1 MRKRIVI
8 NLDTPEGSAAR
19 SARTR
24 SRRWPRL
31 LKIVAGLV
39 LLVVVVVAILG
50 FLAWRSYSST
60 PTYSLALMLDA
71 AQRGD
76 TAEFQKRIDD
86 EEIAKNMTATVSQK
100 AAGRYGLSLNTSV
113 QQRVDAAMPA
123 LLPRVK
129 QAINEEVFSAMK
141 QFAAAPEQQSFLML
155 IAAVQKLMTVT
166 TEGNT
171 AKATGSM
178 AGHNLALTMRRDG
191 NGWKVIDVK
200 DDIIVQRV
208 VDAVVKELPP
218 VEKVEPDSQLL
229 KKLSRGNRAPR
240 RRR

>member
-1 MRKRIVI
+1 MRNRIVI
-8 NLDTPEGSAAR
+8 NVDTPGGSAA
-19 SARTR
+19 AGKTK
-24 SRRWPRL
+24 SRRWA
-31 LKIVAGLV
+31 KISAIVAGV
-39 LLVVVVVAILG
+39 VLVVLVVAVVGGL
-50 FLAWRSYSST
+50 FALWRYQSS
-60 PTYSLALMLDA
+60 PTYTLALILDA
-71 AQRGD
+71 AQHSD
-76 TAEFQKRIDD
+76 VAEFQKRFDD
-86 EEIAKNMTATVSQK
+86 EEIAKNMAATVSQK

-129 QAINEEVFSAMK
+129 QAINEEVFTAMK
-141 QFAAAPEQQSFLML
+141 QFAAAPEEQSFLML
-155 IAAVQKLMTVT
+155 IAVVQKLMTVT
-166 TEGNT
+166 TEGDT